1 MDIEQ
6 NRNMTK
12 INNSSLE
19 IARIDHALL
28 LRRLKFEINK

>member
-19 IARIDHALL
+19 IQKLITLL